1 MFATPLR
8 QQPTS
13 AAGQSQGK
21 TMTDGHD
28 KPFQYEITDH
38 GYGKDAVKVLHVSR
52 QGPVHTIQEFEVG
65 THLKLY
71 SKKDYY
77 QGNNSDIVATDSQK
91 NTVYLLAKKH
101 GVESPEKF
109 ALLLAKHFINKY
121 SHVEEAHVH
130 VEAYPWQRV
139 CQEETRT
146 NGKDQ
151 GKPQATQGSCNFSS
165 IDNRSL
171 HNHAFIFTPTA
182 QHYCD
187 VVMRRTGKLYM
198 QLLLGIFAT
207 NNKLILT
214 DPKQTVITGIKGL
227 RVLKTTQS
235 SFVNFVNDEFRSLP
249 DQYDRIFSTVVDC
262 SWEYSDTDSVDF
274 SRAWQTVK
282 NIILRNFAGDPQV
295 GVSSPSVQHTLYL
308 SERQVLDVLPQ
319 VSVISMTMPNK
330 HYFNF
335 DTKPFQQIVPG
346 DNNEVFIPV
355 DKPHG
360 TIYAQLARKNI
371 NSHL

>member
-8 QQPTS
+8 QPQGY
-13 AAGQSQGK
+13 AAKQQHEK
-21 TMTDGHD
+21 VNMEQ
-28 KPFQYEITDH
+28 PFQYEITDH
-38 GYGKDAVKVLHVSR
+38 GYGKDAVKILHVNR
-52 QGPVHTIQEFEVG
+52 EGPVHTIHEFEVG

-101 GVESPEKF
+101 GIQNPETF

-121 SHVEEAHVH
+121 AHVEEAHVH
-130 VEAYPWQRV
+130 VEAYPWQRI
-139 CQEETRT
+139 CQDEI
-146 NGKDQ
+146 Q
-151 GKPQATQGSCNFSS
+151 GTQQAQQVKPTPGGCNFSAHG
-165 IDNRSL
+165 NRRL
-171 HNHAFIFTPTA
+171 HNHAFIFTPVA

-187 VVMRRTGKLYM
+187 VVMRRH
-198 QLLLGIFAT
+198 
-207 NNKLILT
+207 
-214 DPKQTVITGIKGL
+214 DPKQKVISGIKGL

-235 SFVNFVNDEFRSLP
+235 SFVNFVKDEFRSLP
-249 DQYDRIFSTVVDC
+249 DQYDRLFSTVVDC
-262 SWEYSDTDSVDF
+262 SWEYSDTETVNF
-274 SRAWQTVK
+274 GNAWQLIK
-282 NIILRNFAGDPQV
+282 NIILKNFAGDPNV

-308 SERQVLDVLPQ
+308 SEKQVLDVLPQ

-330 HYFNF
+330 HYFTF
-335 DTKPFQQIVPG
+335 DTKPFQQVVPG

-360 TIYAQLARKNI
+360 TIYAQLARKQLK
-371 NSHL
+371 SHL

>member
-1 MFATPLR
+1 MFAIPLR
-8 QQPTS
+8 QPSSMSKSQK
-13 AAGQSQGK
+13 QSSS
-21 TMTDGHD
+21 MDDHD

-52 QGPVHTIQEFEVG
+52 KGPVHTIQEYEVG

-109 ALLLAKHFINKY
+109 AILLAQHFLNKY

-139 CQEETRT
+139 CQDETKANA
-146 NGKDQ
+146 NGLAPV
-151 GKPQATQGSCNFSS
+151 GNQGSCNFSS

-187 VVMRRTGKLYM
+187 VVARR
-198 QLLLGIFAT
+198 
-207 NNKLILT
+207 T

-262 SWEYSDTDSVDF
+262 SWEYSSTDNLDF
-274 SRAWQTVK
+274 LRAWQTVK

-295 GVSSPSVQHTLYL
+295 GISSPSVQHTLYL

-335 DTKPFQQIVPG
+335 DTKPFQKIAPG

>member
-8 QQPTS
+8 QPAAANHQTPKNS
-13 AAGQSQGK
+13 AGMDEHGK
-21 TMTDGHD
+21 
-28 KPFQYEITDH
+28 PYQYEITDH

-52 QGPVHTIQEFEVG
+52 NGPVHAIQEFEVG

-101 GVESPEKF
+101 GIESPEKF
-109 ALLLAKHFINKY
+109 ALLLARHFINKY

-146 NGKDQ
+146 NVNGKCENGVQ
-151 GKPQATQGSCNFSS
+151 GNCDFSS

-182 QHYCD
+182 LHYCD
-187 VVMRRTGKLYM
+187 VVIRR
-198 QLLLGIFAT
+198 
-207 NNKLILT
+207 T

-262 SWEYSDTDSVDF
+262 SWEYSDTENLDF
-274 SRAWQTVK
+274 LRAWQTVK
-282 NIILRNFAGDPQV
+282 NIIIRNFAGDPQV

-335 DTKPFQQIVPG
+335 DTKPFQKIAPG

>member
-1 MFATPLR
+1 M
-8 QQPTS
+8 
-13 AAGQSQGK
+13 
-21 TMTDGHD
+21 DGHD

-52 QGPVHTIQEFEVG
+52 KGPVHTIQEFEVG

-77 QGNNSDIVATDSQK
+77 EGNNSDIVATDSQK

-146 NGKDQ
+146 VSNGQ
-151 GKPQATQGSCNFSS
+151 GQAVASQGSCNFSS

-187 VVMRRTGKLYM
+187 VVMRRTGKSWS
-198 QLLLGIFAT
+198 QLLPEITGT
-207 NNKLILT
+207 NNTSHRSQTNRHHWHQGPPGAEDNPIL
-214 DPKQTVITGIKGL
+214 VREL
-227 RVLKTTQS
+227 R
-235 SFVNFVNDEFRSLP
+235 
-249 DQYDRIFSTVVDC
+249 
-262 SWEYSDTDSVDF
+262 
-274 SRAWQTVK
+274 
-282 NIILRNFAGDPQV
+282 
-295 GVSSPSVQHTLYL
+295 
-308 SERQVLDVLPQ
+308 ER
-319 VSVISMTMPNK
+319 
-330 HYFNF
+330 
-335 DTKPFQQIVPG
+335 
-346 DNNEVFIPV
+346 
-355 DKPHG
+355 
-360 TIYAQLARKNI
+360 
-371 NSHL
+371 

>member
-8 QQPTS
+8 QQPPN
-13 AAGQSQGK
+13 AASQSQGK
-21 TMTDGHD
+21 AMPLGMDGHD

-91 NTVYLLAKKH
+91 NTVYLLAKKY

-130 VEAYPWQRV
+130 VEAYPWQRI
-139 CQEETRT
+139 CQDETKTQVT
-146 NGKDQ
+146 NGQSQ
-151 GKPQATQGSCNFSS
+151 GQAQTQTQAGGSCNFSS

-187 VVMRRTGKLYM
+187 VVMRR
-198 QLLLGIFAT
+198 
-207 NNKLILT
+207 T

-262 SWEYSDTDSVDF
+262 SWEYSETDSVDF

-282 NIILRNFAGDPQV
+282 NIIIRNFAGDPQV

-360 TIYAQLARKNI
+360 TIYAQLARRNI

>member
-1 MFATPLR
+1 MFATSL
-8 QQPTS
+8 QQS
-13 AAGQSQGK
+13 NYRNEIGK
-21 TMTDGHD
+21 EDWEIKGI
-28 KPFQYEITDH
+28 PYQYEITDH
-38 GYGKDAVKVLHVSR
+38 GYGKDAVKILYVHR
-52 QGPVHTIQEFEVG
+52 DGPVHSIHELEIG

-101 GVESPEKF
+101 GIESPEKF
-109 ALLLAKHFINKY
+109 ALLLSRHFLNKY
-121 SHVEEAHVH
+121 AHVEGVHVH

-139 CQEETRT
+139 CQNETTTTLSNKERT
-146 NGKDQ
+146 N
-151 GKPQATQGSCNFSS
+151 SNFSS
-165 IDNRSL
+165 FNNRKL
-171 HNHAFIFTPTA
+171 HNHAFIFTPTE

-187 VVMRRTGKLYM
+187 VVMRRH
-198 QLLLGIFAT
+198 
-207 NNKLILT
+207 
-214 DPKQTVITGIKGL
+214 DPKQSVISGIKNL

-249 DQYDRIFSTVVDC
+249 DQYERIFSTVVDC
-262 SWEYSDTDSVDF
+262 SWEYSETDMLEF
-274 SRAWQTVK
+274 GGAWQTVK
-282 NIILRNFAGDPQV
+282 NIILKNFAGDPNV
-295 GVSSPSVQHTLYL
+295 GTSSPSVQHTLYL
-308 SERQVLDVLPQ
+308 TEKEVLDVLPQ

-335 DTKPFQQIVPG
+335 DTKPFQNIVPG

-360 TIYAQLARKNI
+360 TIYAQLARKHIKSN
-371 NSHL
+371 L

>member
-8 QQPTS
+8 QPQASGSP
-13 AAGQSQGK
+13 
-21 TMTDGHD
+21 D
-28 KPFQYEITDH
+28 KLQNHQQDTPYQYEITDH

-52 QGPVHTIQEFEVG
+52 QGPVHTIHEFEVG

-77 QGNNSDIVATDSQK
+77 QGNNSDVVATDSQK

-101 GVESPEKF
+101 GIESPEMF
-109 ALLLAKHFINKY
+109 ALLLAKHFLNKY

-139 CQEETRT
+139 CQEDTKT
-146 NGKDQ
+146 MWNGKGTCIGDPKL
-151 GKPQATQGSCNFSS
+151 GNCNFSS
-165 IDNRSL
+165 IDDRQL

-182 QHYCD
+182 QHYSD
-187 VVMRRTGKLYM
+187 VVMRR
-198 QLLLGIFAT
+198 
-207 NNKLILT
+207 N
-214 DPKQTVITGIKGL
+214 DPKQTVISGIKGL

-262 SWEYSDTDSVDF
+262 SWEYSDTESVNF

-282 NIILRNFAGDPQV
+282 NIILKNFAGDPNI

-308 SERQVLDVLPQ
+308 SEKEVLDVLPQ

-335 DTKPFQQIVPG
+335 DTKHFQKIVPG

-360 TIYAQLARKNI
+360 TIYAQLARKDLR
-371 NSHL
+371 SRL

>member
-8 QQPTS
+8 QPS
-13 AAGQSQGK
+13 AMVQVQKK
-21 TMTDGHD
+21 TPGMDGHE

-52 QGPVHTIQEFEVG
+52 KGPVHTIQEFEVG

-101 GVESPEKF
+101 GIESPEKF

-139 CQEETRT
+139 CQEETKNT
-146 NGKDQ
+146 INGKCEN
-151 GKPQATQGSCNFSS
+151 GNEGSCDFSS
-165 IDNRSL
+165 VDNRSL

-182 QHYCD
+182 LHYCD
-187 VVMRRTGKLYM
+187 VVIRR
-198 QLLLGIFAT
+198 
-207 NNKLILT
+207 T

-262 SWEYSDTDSVDF
+262 SWEYSNTDNLDF
-274 SRAWQTVK
+274 LKAWQTVK
-282 NIILRNFAGDPQV
+282 NIIIRNFAGDPQV

-308 SERQVLDVLPQ
+308 SEREVLDVLPQ

-335 DTKPFQQIVPG
+335 DTKPFQKIAPG

>member
-8 QQPTS
+8 QPSSGSNRTAAS
-13 AAGQSQGK
+13 ASASLDGQE
-21 TMTDGHD
+21 T
-28 KPFQYEITDH
+28 PFQYEITDH

-52 QGPVHTIQEFEVG
+52 KGPVHTIQEFEVG

-91 NTVYLLAKKH
+91 NTVYLLAKKY
-101 GVESPEKF
+101 GIESPEKF
-109 ALLLAKHFINKY
+109 ALLLGQHFLKKY
-121 SHVEEAHVH
+121 SHVEEAHIH
-130 VEAYPWQRV
+130 VETYPWQRV
-139 CQEETRT
+139 CQEETKAST
-146 NGKDQ
+146 TSVVG
-151 GKPQATQGSCNFSS
+151 QGSCNNFSS

-182 QHYCD
+182 LHYCD
-187 VVMRRTGKLYM
+187 VVIRR
-198 QLLLGIFAT
+198 Q
-207 NNKLILT
+207 

-262 SWEYSDTDSVDF
+262 SWEYSDTDTVNF
-274 SRAWQTVK
+274 SRAWQQVK

-308 SERQVLDVLPQ
+308 SEKQVLDVIPQ

-360 TIYAQLARKNI
+360 TIYAQLARKNL

>member
-8 QQPTS
+8 QPTNAS
-13 AAGQSQGK
+13 GARPAVSMDGQE
-21 TMTDGHD
+21 T
-28 KPFQYEITDH
+28 PFQYEITDH

-52 QGPVHTIQEFEVG
+52 KGPVHTIQEFEVG

-91 NTVYLLAKKH
+91 NTVYLLAKKY
-101 GVESPEKF
+101 GIESPEKF
-109 ALLLAKHFINKY
+109 ALMLGQHFLNKY

-130 VEAYPWQRV
+130 VETYPWQRV
-139 CQEETRT
+139 CQEETKSV
-146 NGKDQ
+146 NNQ
-151 GKPQATQGSCNFSS
+151 GQGSCNNFTS

-182 QHYCD
+182 LHYCD
-187 VVMRRTGKLYM
+187 VVIRR
-198 QLLLGIFAT
+198 
-207 NNKLILT
+207 T

-262 SWEYSDTDSVDF
+262 SWEYSDTETVNF

-308 SERQVLDVLPQ
+308 SEKQVLDVIPQ

-335 DTKPFQQIVPG
+335 DTKPFQKIVPG

-371 NSHL
+371 SSHL

>member
-8 QQPTS
+8 QPS
-13 AAGQSQGK
+13 SMSQSQK
-21 TMTDGHD
+21 ERSEMDGQD
-28 KPFQYEITDH
+28 KPYQYEITDH

-52 QGPVHTIQEFEVG
+52 KGPVHNIQEFEVG

-101 GVESPEKF
+101 GIESPEKF
-109 ALLLAKHFINKY
+109 ALLLAKHFINRY

-139 CQEETRT
+139 CQEETKAGT
-146 NGKDQ
+146 NG
-151 GKPQATQGSCNFSS
+151 QATSQGSCNFSS

-182 QHYCD
+182 QHYSD
-187 VVMRRTGKLYM
+187 VVVRR
-198 QLLLGIFAT
+198 
-207 NNKLILT
+207 T
-214 DPKQTVITGIKGL
+214 DPKQTVISGIKGL

-262 SWEYSDTDSVDF
+262 SWEYSDTENVDF

-335 DTKPFQQIVPG
+335 DTKPFQKIAPG

-371 NSHL
+371 NAHL

>member
-8 QQPTS
+8 
-13 AAGQSQGK
+13 
-21 TMTDGHD
+21 
-28 KPFQYEITDH
+28 KPASLSRKQIPEGMDDPEKPHQYEITDH
-38 GYGKDAVKVLHVSR
+38 GYGKDAVKVMHVSR
-52 QGPVHTIQEFEVG
+52 KGPVHTIQEYEVG

-91 NTVYLLAKKH
+91 NTVYVLAKKY
-101 GVESPEKF
+101 GIQSPEKF
-109 ALLLAKHFINKY
+109 ALLLAQHFISKY

-146 NGKDQ
+146 NPGQKCNE
-151 GKPQATQGSCNFSS
+151 GGCNFTS

-171 HNHAFIFTPTA
+171 HNHAFIFTPTE

-187 VVMRRTGKLYM
+187 VVVRR
-198 QLLLGIFAT
+198 
-207 NNKLILT
+207 T

-235 SFVNFVNDEFRSLP
+235 SFVNFVDDEFRSLP

-262 SWEYSDTDSVDF
+262 SWEYSDTNNLDF
-274 SRAWQTVK
+274 LKAWQTVK
-282 NIILRNFAGDPQV
+282 NIIIRNFAGDPQV
-295 GVSSPSVQHTLYL
+295 GVSSPSVQHTLFL

-335 DTKPFQQIVPG
+335 DTKPFQKLVPG
-346 DNNEVFIPV
+346 ENNEVFIPV

-360 TIYAQLARKNI
+360 TIYAQLARKNMK
-371 NSHL
+371 SHL

>member
-8 QQPTS
+8 QQPLS
-13 AAGQSQGK
+13 AVSQSQEKNTHLG
-21 TMTDGHD
+21 MDGHD

-91 NTVYLLAKKH
+91 NTVYLLAKKY

-130 VEAYPWQRV
+130 VVAYPWQRV
-139 CQEETRT
+139 CQDETKTVSNGQEQSQTST
-146 NGKDQ
+146 N
-151 GKPQATQGSCNFSS
+151 QGSCNFSS

-187 VVMRRTGKLYM
+187 VVMRR
-198 QLLLGIFAT
+198 
-207 NNKLILT
+207 T

-282 NIILRNFAGDPQV
+282 NIIIRNFAGDPQV